1 MPDTNM
7 NTAYKWASEL
17 ADKSHLIFIL
27 DINQRV
33 ELISEINELLGRY
46 INDDL
51 KSGGFGLFE
60 KFPEIVKEIILNKI
74 DDIIRHYKPLET
86 NQKYR
91 KSIGL
96 RLWSGCLSAAK
107 VIALETR
114 DGPNTPEIRA
124 EGFQILE
131 PIANADPIFCAGLES
146 APLFKKRNQQC
157 FTFIGVPLVSPV
169 RRYPNE
175 YLMDK

>member
-27 DINQRV
+27 DIDQRV

-96 RLWSGCLSAAK
+96 RLWSK
-107 VIALETR
+107 NR
-114 DGPNTPEIRA
+114 
-124 EGFQILE
+124 
-131 PIANADPIFCAGLES
+131 
-146 APLFKKRNQQC
+146 
-157 FTFIGVPLVSPV
+157 
-169 RRYPNE
+169 
-175 YLMDK
+175 